1 MAKSFEEQRERVV
14 NMLVAQGILCSPSVI
29 SAMRSVPREEFVPE
43 KLRDYAYIDT
53 PLPIGYG
60 QTISAIHM
68 VAMMCEALKLKPG
81 HKVLEVGAGSGYHAA
96 VVAEIV
102 APKGAGELG
111 HVYTVEVVSALVE
124 FARKNL
130 ERAGFSGRVTVS
142 YGDGS
147 KGYPLE
153 APYDRVFVTAAA
165 PNVPDPLIEQL
176 KPGGLLVIPVG
187 GPHLFQSLLLVE
199 KGLDGKTLVKNLGG
213 VAFVP
218 LVGEYGW
225 KT

>member
-1 MAKSFEEQRERVV
+1 MAKDFKEQRDRVIDT
-14 NMLVAQGILCSPSVI
+14 LVAQGILCTPSVI
-29 SAMRSVPREEFVPE
+29 SAMRAVPREEFVP
-43 KLRDYAYIDT
+43 KNLQDYAYVDT

-68 VAMMCEALKLKPG
+68 VAMMCEALNLKPG

-102 APKGAGELG
+102 APKGASELG
-111 HVYTVEVVSALVE
+111 HVYTIEVIPKLVE
-124 FARKNL
+124 FARNNL
-130 ERAGFSGRVTVS
+130 ERTGYSSRVTVCH
-142 YGDGS
+142 GDGS
-147 KGYPLE
+147 KGYPAE

-165 PNVPDPLIEQL
+165 PNIPNPLIEQL

-187 GPHLFQSLLLVE
+187 GLHLFQSLLLVE
-199 KGLDGKTLVKNLGG
+199 KGLDGKTSVKNLGG

-225 KT
+225 KS

>member
-1 MAKSFEEQRERVV
+1 MAKDFKEQRDRVIDA
-14 NMLVAQGILCSPSVI
+14 LIAQGILCSPSVI
-29 SAMRSVPREEFVPE
+29 SAMRAVPREEFIP
-43 KLRDYAYIDT
+43 KNLRDYAYVDT

-68 VAMMCEALKLKPG
+68 VAMMCEALDLKPG

-102 APKGAGELG
+102 APKGASELG
-111 HVYTVEVVSALVE
+111 HVYTIEVVPKLVE
-124 FARKNL
+124 FARSNL
-130 ERAGFSGRVTVS
+130 ERAGYGSRVTVC

-147 KGYPLE
+147 KGHPSA

-165 PNVPDPLIEQL
+165 PSIPNPLIEQL

-187 GPHLFQSLLLVE
+187 GLHLFQSLLLVE
-199 KGLDGKTLVKNLGG
+199 KGLNGKTSVKNLGG

-225 KT
+225 KP